1 MRKFAFVLTACALF
15 NLAQPSAASTA
26 KSQAQCAPLG
36 KSKVALLAL
45 KNAGWQIDAD
55 AERNRFVLA
64 LVDCNGS
71 PDPELRDGIAFE
83 ATQHY
88 LRKGLINQNTLIELS
103 AKLQAQ
109 LVEPDKSG
117 FRRPFAALNLS
128 EVARTDRIRAWMTAE
143 QRTQLVRASVD
154 YMRSIT
160 DYRGFDKVAGYRHA
174 VAHTADLMMQLALNP
189 AVEMSDLS
197 RMRDAIAVQV
207 APAGTSYITGEP
219 ERLARPILFMAQRG
233 VFTEQEWSE
242 WLAQFAGPGAL
253 GSWDNAFQ
261 SQAGLARRHNVTA
274 FLSAIFVNAQA
285 SDAAALKPL
294 ATGAMDALKKLP

>member
-1 MRKFAFVLTACALF
+1 MHKFGFALMACALF
-15 NLAQPSAASTA
+15 NLAQPSAAVAA
-26 KSQAQCAPLG
+26 KSQPQCAPLG
-36 KSKVALLAL
+36 KNKVALQAL
-45 KNAGWQIDAD
+45 KGAGWQIDAD

-64 LVDCNGS
+64 LADCNGS
-71 PDPELRDGIAFE
+71 LDPELRDGIAFE
-83 ATQHY
+83 ATQYY
-88 LRKGLINQNTLIELS
+88 LRKGLVNEATLAGLS

-109 LVEPDKSG
+109 LVEPDKTG
-117 FRRPFAALNLS
+117 VRRPFAALNLS
-128 EVARTDRIRAWMTAE
+128 EVARTDRIKAWMTPE
-143 QRTQLVRASVD
+143 QRAQLVKASVD

-160 DYRGFDKVAGYRHA
+160 DHRGFDKIAGYRHA

-189 AVEMSDLS
+189 AIVKSDLS

-242 WLAQFAGPGAL
+242 WLAQFAGPGEL

-261 SQAGLARRHNVTA
+261 SEAGLARRHNVTA
-274 FLSAIFVNAQA
+274 FLSALYVNAQA

-294 ATGAMDALKKLP
+294 ATGAMEALKKLP